1 MAKKAHGAATSGSGS
16 VLDNASEAV
25 KAAGAEASGEDG
37 ADGDVGENGKQ
48 AASGSGSALA
58 SSLREFEVD
67 PNSEMAKA
75 LLANSK
81 VNKAENATFGP
92 VYKDKFTTPER
103 EAQNAAQ
110 RLKRGKKPKVKVIQ
124 KGHEQYALA
133 YGMMLGIRVSVGRSE
148 GYRGGERK
156 RLSLQDFAHIDHYEF
171 FPEGSKTTPPH
182 KLAHAFKF
190 KDYAPRVFRRL
201 RERFGIKT
209 ENYLLSLT
217 GNYSFIEFL
226 SNSKSGQFFF
236 FSHDRQFL
244 IKTQS
249 YDESKFLRR
258 IFPHYTEYML
268 QNPNSLINRY
278 YGMHR
283 VKMKHLRRRIH
294 FVIMGNC
301 TSTPVGRRLDTQYD
315 LKGATYSGR
324 YVTEQKRKK
333 TLEKRGEDSVLKD
346 LNLIENGQKIRLGAE
361 KRATF
366 LKQIQQGELLKPI
379 LRFSCHCVRDSRCL
393 GPSEALT
400 QANTLNR
407 LQISGV
413 AQDYGLQPLAGRVR
427 CSRTQ
432 RSRRC
437 IATVNRELWW
447 CKVPVEPRAH

>member
-1 MAKKAHGAATSGSGS
+1 MQADSHAKALTVSAFREVSDRGGGVEEENGVTRSVPGQSLVLAQEENALGRCGSNKQFERKVQSDASAGASQTSG
-16 VLDNASEAV
+16 
-25 KAAGAEASGEDG
+25 AGAVLAR
-37 ADGDVGENGKQ
+37 
-48 AASGSGSALA
+48 ALP
-58 SSLREFEVD
+58 EFEVD

-103 EAQNAAQ
+103 EAKKAAQ

-171 FPEGSKTTPPH
+171 LPEGSKTTPPH

-217 GNYSFIEFL
+217 GNYNFIEFL

-236 FSHDRQFL
+236 FSHDRHFL

-301 TSTPVGRRLDTQYD
+301 TSTPIGRRLETQYD

-346 LNLIENGQKIRLGAE
+346 LNLIENGQKIRLGPD
-361 KRATF
+361 KRAKF
-366 LKQIQQGELLKPI
+366 LKQIQQGKLPLQFLLST
-379 LRFSCHCVRDSRCL
+379 F
-393 GPSEALT
+393 
-400 QANTLNR
+400 AN
-407 LQISGV
+407 
-413 AQDYGLQPLAGRVR
+413 PLV
-427 CSRTQ
+427 
-432 RSRRC
+432 
-437 IATVNRELWW
+437 L
-447 CKVPVEPRAH
+447 